1 MPDRDLKTLASE
13 SSLTKTSSRPRAAP
27 PISRA
32 CPSFTPLKGFARA
45 ARRLQHSA
53 FPASSGLV
61 LKLPSAGRPP
71 FLPPMWFGFLRYTP
85 CTLCTS
91 PILHLSHSIV
101 VTGLRAVFKSSR

>member
-1 MPDRDLKTLASE
+1 MPDEGPKDRGLRILPHKDIFQAPCG
-13 SSLTKTSSRPRAAP
+13 SSYLPSLP
-27 PISRA
+27 P
-32 CPSFTPLKGFARA
+32 FTPLKGFARA